1 VRRPD
6 LRHQIGTALDR
17 LGFRTGRELQLA
29 VAKLADEV
37 ERLRRPVVFNDSSG
51 DLVVSRYRSVLA
63 SRADVVEEVT
73 TVVGPLLLPHFDRFI
88 LPSLREYGWWEPD
101 EMAYLRSHL
110 RPGQWAIDVGAHVGF
125 TALVMAEAV
134 GPAGRVIAL
143 EPEPLNFDLLC
154 RNVWRNEADQVV
166 PIQSAGGD
174 HTGSAVLERSP
185 DNSGDHRTAPHPL
198 GIGAQG
204 VPMIALDDILPPEQ
218 PIHFVATD
226 AQGYDHRVLDG
237 MRKTIDRW
245 RPSMLLEFWPV
256 GILGAGDNPDEVL
269 SDYRSRGYR
278 LALLPDR
285 DVTDL
290 SAEALVADAEKDH
303 VTLALTT
310 SG

>member
-1 VRRPD
+1 
-6 LRHQIGTALDR
+6 
-17 LGFRTGRELQLA
+17 
-29 VAKLADEV
+29 
-37 ERLRRPVVFNDSSG
+37 
-51 DLVVSRYRSVLA
+51 
-63 SRADVVEEVT
+63 
-73 TVVGPLLLPHFDRFI
+73 
-88 LPSLREYGWWEPD
+88 
-101 EMAYLRSHL
+101 
-110 RPGQWAIDVGAHVGF
+110 
-125 TALVMAEAV
+125 
-134 GPAGRVIAL
+134 
-143 EPEPLNFDLLC
+143 
-154 RNVWRNEADQVV
+154 
-166 PIQSAGGD
+166 
-174 HTGSAVLERSP
+174 
-185 DNSGDHRTAPHPL
+185 
-198 GIGAQG
+198 
-204 VPMIALDDILPPEQ
+204 MIALDDILPPEQ

-290 SAEALVADAEKDH
+290 SAEALLADAEKDH

>member
-1 VRRPD
+1 VQRPD
-6 LRHQIGTALDR
+6 LRHLVGRTLDR
-17 LGFRTGRELQLA
+17 FGLRTNSELQLT
-29 VAKLADEV
+29 VAQLAGEV

-63 SRADVVEEVT
+63 SGAGVVEEVT
-73 TVVGPLLLPHFDRFI
+73 TVVGPLLLPRFDRFI

-101 EMAYLRSHL
+101 EMAHLRAHL

-125 TALVMAEAV
+125 TALVMAQAV
-134 GPAGRVIAL
+134 GPTGRVIAL

-154 RNVWRNEADQVV
+154 RNVLRNEADHVI
-166 PIQSAGGD
+166 PIHSAGGER
-174 HTGSAVLERSP
+174 TGSAVLERSP

-204 VPMIALDDILPPEQ
+204 VPMIALDDVLPPEQ

-226 AQGYDHRVLDG
+226 AQGYDHRVLEG

-256 GILGAGDNPDEVL
+256 GILGAGDNPDDVL

-290 SAEALVADAEKDH
+290 SAEAVLADSDKDH
-303 VTLALTT
+303 VTLALTNP
-310 SG
+310 S